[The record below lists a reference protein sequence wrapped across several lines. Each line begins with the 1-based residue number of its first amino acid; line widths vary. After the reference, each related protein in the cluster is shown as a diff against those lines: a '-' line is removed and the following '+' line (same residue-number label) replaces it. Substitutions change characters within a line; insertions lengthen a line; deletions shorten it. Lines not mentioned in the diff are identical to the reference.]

1 MKEQQI
7 AAARGAAGVAV
18 LLAGLCG
25 TLPGASAAPIDFFG
39 TVTAV
44 NPPAAPAPPCN
55 AQVINKNDPPLY
67 QTAGF
72 SNLGDFDW
80 NQIHCINPAQD
91 AAFEFDFGGGDALL
105 GAYSSTS
112 TPSATPGV
120 FEVVGS
126 YVVTGGTGSFQGY
139 TGSMG
144 SFGTLDRR
152 DATVAEFSAAF
163 RGTLLPV
170 SEPATW
176 ALCLAGLVGVA
187 GIARRRGAAGPG

>member
-1 MKEQQI
+1 MKPEHTTG
-7 AAARGAAGVAV
+7 ARLAAGAAV

-25 TLPGASAAPIDFFG
+25 SLPDATAAPVSFFG

-55 AQVINKNDPPLY
+55 ALVINKNDPPLY

-72 SNLGDFDW
+72 SNLGDFVW
-80 NQIHCINPAQD
+80 SQVHCINPAQD

-105 GAYSSTS
+105 GAYSSIS

-120 FEVVGS
+120 FQVVGS
-126 YVVTGGTGSFQGY
+126 YVVSGGTGSFQGY

-144 SFGTLDRR
+144 SVGTLDRR
-152 DATVAEFSAAF
+152 DATVAEFSADF
-163 RGTLLPV
+163 RGTLVPV
-170 SEPATW
+170 PEPATW
-176 ALCLAGLVGVA
+176 ALCLAGLAGVA
-187 GIARRRGAAGPG
+187 CIARRRGAE